1 MGKSSVASLAQYGIG
16 FGARKLRFWLKKST
30 SFLRFRSVFRADFR
44 DEVRNYAVEFA
55 LFFRDLVRFCF
66 VFSWSDMRRIFGREN
81 EKGSGYYTG
90 IVLVIVEGG
99 TGTSK

>member
-16 FGARKLRFWLKKST
+16 FRARKLRFWLKKST
-30 SFLRFRSVFRADFR
+30 SFLRFRSVFRTDFR
-44 DEVRNYAVEFA
+44 DEVRNYDVEFA

-90 IVLVIVEGG
+90 IALVIVEGG
-99 TGTSK
+99 TGTRK